1 MRLLIPPFSVSAF
14 VIALFNLPTNDC
26 FSLYIRFLSSYSPFT
41 PCISIVI
48 ASILFFTFS
57 VLSFW
62 TRLDSNSVCC
72 NLEVSKSLVHL
83 FIVTCLDRIS
93 SSVLYTS
100 IHRSLASLLCIS
112 DSRLRSSS
120 ACCNSVCFS
129 WTLFFFVRRILSTLF
144 FCSIVFESVWSAP
157 IMRVRASYRP
167 VACIYKCIHEQVYDK
182 IHEHKCYMCI
192 CVYEHIVKNM

>member
-72 NLEVSKSLVHL
+72 NLEDSKSLVHL
-83 FIVTCLDRIS
+83 FIVSCFERIS

-100 IHRSLASLLCIS
+100 IHNNFASLLCIS
-112 DSRLRSSS
+112 DSKFSSSS
-120 ACCNSVCFS
+120 ACCNSVCFC
-129 WTLFFFVRRILSTLF
+129 WTLFFLVRRMLSTLF
-144 FCSIVFESVWSAP
+144 FCSIAFDRVWSAP
-157 IMRVRASYRP
+157 IIRVRASYRP
-167 VACIYKCIHEQVYDK
+167 VAYIYEQVY
-182 IHEHKCYMCI
+182 EHA
-192 CVYEHIVKNM
+192 YE